1 MIQRPMSDLQG
12 MSDDKCSS
20 PRQQEQL
27 VMEQQLPFVWAFL
40 ESCQPTQIS
49 SSYLPRGSRDC
60 TYFLPSS
67 CDPEAFLNSP
77 DPP

>member
-1 MIQRPMSDLQG
+1 VVQRPVSDLLD
-12 MSDDKCSS
+12 SLVRYNSS
-20 PRQQEQL
+20 PRQQEHL
-27 VMEQQLPFVWAFL
+27 LKVQQLPFVWAFL
-40 ESCQPTQIS
+40 EFCYSTQIS
-49 SSYLPRGSRDC
+49 LGRTLNSQRVC